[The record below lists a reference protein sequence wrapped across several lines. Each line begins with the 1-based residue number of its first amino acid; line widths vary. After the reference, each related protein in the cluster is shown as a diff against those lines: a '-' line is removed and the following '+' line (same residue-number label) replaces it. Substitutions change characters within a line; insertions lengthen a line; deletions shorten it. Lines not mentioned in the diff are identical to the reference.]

1 MAVLFEKGVKI
12 AYIRQKTQEIVRMP
26 DKNSIIYPLFK
37 ARRLILKQAGFNNQ
51 PAGKKRTLTRH
62 THNLWSLDFCAGG
75 TSKIELEKC
84 FYNFKKGDI
93 MLIAPGKEHR
103 FIYTRDTF
111 SCYSFK
117 MDIPAFENLPE
128 NSIYAGDPEG
138 LKARLGML
146 EAVRHC
152 LAGFCPEKLVNM
164 NMPFTI
170 NSSFVDIHILEELL
184 YGVASHYIFGG
195 NARLAEQDEDTL
207 IKKISEFIY
216 LRNGKPVSVEE
227 VAEHFGYSAG
237 HLRTIVRK
245 NTGLST
251 KTFIDMERI
260 KIIKNLLIY
269 SDIRVGELSQLMEF
283 RDTKYFT
290 RFFRKY
296 TGELPRSWS
305 KKKNS

>member
-1 MAVLFEKGVKI
+1 MFEKGVKI
-12 AYIRQKTQEIVRMP
+12 AYIREKTQDIAKMP
-26 DKNSIIYPLFK
+26 DENSIIYPPFK

-62 THNLWSLDFCAGG
+62 IHNLWSIDFCAGG
-75 TSKIELEKC
+75 TSKIELEKR

-93 MLIAPGKEHR
+93 MLIAPGIEHR
-103 FIYTRDTF
+103 FIYTRETF

-117 MDIPAFENLPE
+117 MEIPAFENLPE
-128 NSIYAGDPEG
+128 NSIYAGDPDG

-146 EAVRHC
+146 EAVRNC
-152 LAGFCPEKLVNM
+152 LNGFCPEKLVNM
-164 NMPFTI
+164 NMPFSI

-184 YGVASHYIFGG
+184 YGVASHYIFG
-195 NARLAEQDEDTL
+195 RSSHPAESGEDDL
-207 IKKISEFIY
+207 IKQISEFVY

-227 VAEHFGYSAG
+227 VAEHFGYSTG

-290 RFFRKY
+290 GFFRKY
-296 TGELPRSWS
+296 TGENPRVWS
-305 KKKNS
+305 KKNSR